1 MQIKNL
7 DALEWMD
14 VASTSFKAVTGAVTG
29 YAIQGAGRPY
39 ANASASGVAIAG
51 AKAKSS
57 VSGYTASYQVSAAA
71 AAAAGGA
78 ATVNGPVAVLV
89 GVSISY

>member
-14 VASTSFKAVTGAVTG
+14 VTSTSFKVASGHT
-29 YAIQGAGRPY
+29 IQGAGRPY
-39 ANASASGVAIAG
+39 ATASATGVAIAG
-51 AKAKSS
+51 AKANAS
-57 VSGYTASYQVSAAA
+57 VSGYTASYQASAAA

-78 ATVNGPVAVLV
+78 ATVNGSVKVRV
-89 GVSISY
+89 GVIISY